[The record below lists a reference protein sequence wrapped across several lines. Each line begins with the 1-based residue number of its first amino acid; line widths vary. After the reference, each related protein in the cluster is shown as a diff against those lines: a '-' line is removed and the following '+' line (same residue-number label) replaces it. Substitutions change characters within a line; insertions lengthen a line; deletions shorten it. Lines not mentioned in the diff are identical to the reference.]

1 MKILII
7 LLTLF
12 ISVSNANAD
21 WIFIKTSDDKST
33 DLYIDR
39 ESIQIINKDIRR
51 YWSKSNL
58 QEAEVT
64 KYGNYQS
71 IRALNEID
79 CKNKKFRGLSID
91 FYEKNDLS
99 GKVIYSQENENV
111 KWSFIPP
118 NSLGSTASDIIC
130 LIEK

>member
-1 MKILII
+1 MKISII

-12 ISVSNANAD
+12 ISISKANAD
-21 WIFIKTSDDKST
+21 WIFVQSSDDKST
-33 DLYIDR
+33 DLYIDG

-58 QEAEVT
+58 QEPELT

-71 IRALNEID
+71 MRAFNEIN
-79 CKNKKFRGLSID
+79 CKNKKFRGLSIS
-91 FYEKNDLS
+91 FYEKNDLL
-99 GKVIYSQENENV
+99 GKVIHSQEDENS

-118 NSLGSTASDIIC
+118 NSMGSIASDIVCSI
-130 LIEK
+130 KK

>member
-12 ISVSNANAD
+12 ISISNANAD
-21 WIFIKTSDDKST
+21 WIFVKSSDDKSV
-33 DLYIDR
+33 DLYIDG

-58 QEAEVT
+58 QESEVT

-71 IRALNEID
+71 MRAFNEID
-79 CKNKKFRGLSID
+79 CKNKKFRGLSVS
-91 FYEKNDLS
+91 FYEKNDLL
-99 GKVIYSQENENV
+99 GKVISSRENENV
-111 KWSFIPP
+111 KWSFMPP
-118 NSLGSTASDIIC
+118 NSLGSIASDIIC
-130 LIEK
+130 SIQK

>member
-1 MKILII
+1 MKISII

-12 ISVSNANAD
+12 ISISKANAG
-21 WIFIKTSDDKST
+21 WIFVQSSDDKST
-33 DLYIDR
+33 DLYIDG

-58 QEAEVT
+58 QESELT

-71 IRALNEID
+71 LRAFNEID
-79 CKNKKFRGLSID
+79 CKNKKYRGLSIS
-91 FYEKNDLS
+91 FYEKNNLL
-99 GKVIYSQENENV
+99 GKVIHSQEDENS

-118 NSLGSTASDIIC
+118 NSLGSIASDIVCSI
-130 LIEK
+130 KK

>member
-1 MKILII
+1 MKISII

-12 ISVSNANAD
+12 ISISKANAD
-21 WIFIKTSDDKST
+21 WIFVQSSDDKST
-33 DLYIDR
+33 DLYIDG

-58 QEAEVT
+58 QESELT

-71 IRALNEID
+71 LRAFNEID
-79 CKNKKFRGLSID
+79 CKNKKFRGLSIS
-91 FYEKNDLS
+91 FYEKNNLL
-99 GKVIYSQENENV
+99 GKVIHSQEDENS

-118 NSLGSTASDIIC
+118 NSLGSISSDIVCSI
-130 LIEK
+130 KK